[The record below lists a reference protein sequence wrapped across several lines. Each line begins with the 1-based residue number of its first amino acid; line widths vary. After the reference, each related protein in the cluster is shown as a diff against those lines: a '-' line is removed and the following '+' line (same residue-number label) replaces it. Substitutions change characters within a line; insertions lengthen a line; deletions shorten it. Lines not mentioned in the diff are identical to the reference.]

1 MPDKKWTDNLSS
13 LPRCQA
19 RGDCRTPSRY
29 DFRTFSGP
37 WAYACEV
44 HWSQLRASAQ
54 LGTGYGH
61 YILLPG
67 EEVPVHLR

>member
-1 MPDKKWTDNLSS
+1 MNKKYTTNLTT
-13 LPRCQA
+13 LPACQG
-19 RGDCRTPSRY
+19 RGDCRLPARY

-44 HWSQLRASAQ
+44 HWSQLRASSN

-61 YILLPG
+61 YLLLPG
-67 EEVPVHLR
+67 ETPPVHLR